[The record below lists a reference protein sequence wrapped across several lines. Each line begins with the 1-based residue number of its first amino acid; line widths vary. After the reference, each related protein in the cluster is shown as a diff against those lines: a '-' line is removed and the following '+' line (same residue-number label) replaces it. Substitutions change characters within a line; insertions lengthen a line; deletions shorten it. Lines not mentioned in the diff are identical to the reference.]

1 MAKLPTGLTK
11 QGRGIKIRA
20 QVDGKSYT
28 ETLRGNLGPRHVA
41 SAVKRREQI
50 IAQLTLGDLGI
61 EYRNFE
67 DVAQDWLNTLDVKRS
82 TSISYEGLLNKYW
95 IDPFQKK
102 PLASITAPD
111 IKRVLASHSVSNK
124 TKKNALAV
132 LSSIMAHAEI
142 HPNPCRQ
149 VKIRRNQKAPIERYT
164 PSERETLLGAL
175 EGDYRVFFAVLFGC
189 GLRTGEALALTWADY
204 DGESLDIN
212 KQVVRRR
219 LEKSTKTSVR
229 RKVFVPQWT
238 RKYINGLPSRFSGD
252 YIFPNQFGRHHQDA
266 DNFNEAWQKAHKRC
280 RLPYRIPYVCRHT
293 RAAELLSAGVAPA
306 AAAKQLGHSVEIFL
320 RTYSEYLEEYGTDA
334 SVFDTPLSR
343 KLPIQK

>member
-20 QVDGKSYT
+20 QVDGKVYY
-28 ETLRGNLGPRHVA
+28 ETVKGNLSKNHIA
-41 SAVKRREQI
+41 ACVKRREQI
-50 IAQLTLGDLGI
+50 IAQLTLGEIGL
-61 EYRNFE
+61 EYQNFE
-67 DVAQDWLNTLDVKRS
+67 AVAQDWVNTLDVKRS
-82 TSISYEGLLNKYW
+82 TSMSYAGLLNKYW
-95 IDPFQKK
+95 LEPFQGK

-111 IKRVLASHSVSNK
+111 IKRILSGHDVSNK

-175 EGDYRVFFAVLFGC
+175 DDEYKVFFAILFGC

-204 DGESLDIN
+204 DGEHLTIS

-238 RKYINGLPSRFSGD
+238 RKYINSLPSRFPGD
-252 YIFPNQFGRHHQDA
+252 YLFPNQFGRHHQDA
-266 DNFNEAWQKAHKRC
+266 DNFNEAWQKVHKRT
-280 RLPYRIPYVCRHT
+280 RIKYRIPYVCRHT
-293 RAAELLSAGVAPA
+293 RAAELLSVGATPA
-306 AAAKQLGHSVEIFL
+306 SAAKQLGHSVEIFL
-320 RTYSEYLEEYGTDA
+320 RTYSEFLEDYADT
-334 SVFDTPLSR
+334 SMFDTPLQR
-343 KLPIQK
+343 KRG

>member
-28 ETLRGNLGPRHVA
+28 ETLRGTLGPRHVA

-67 DVAQDWLNTLDVKRS
+67 DVAQDWLNTVDVKRS
-82 TSISYEGLLNKYW
+82 TSMSYEGLLNKYW
-95 IDPFQKK
+95 IDPFQGK

-111 IKRVLASHSVSNK
+111 IKRVLASHDVSNK

-142 HPNPCRQ
+142 NPNPCRQ
-149 VKIRRNQKAPIERYT
+149 VKIRRNQKAPVERYT

-175 EGDYRVFFAVLFGC
+175 DGDYKVFFAIMFGC

-204 DGESLDIN
+204 DGEHLSID
-212 KQVVRRR
+212 KQIVRRR

-229 RKVFVPQWT
+229 RKVFVPQWV
-238 RKYINGLPSRFSGD
+238 RKYINSLPSRFPGD
-252 YIFPNQFGRHHQDA
+252 YLFPNQYGRHHQDA
-266 DNFNEAWQKAHKRC
+266 DNFNEQWQKVHRRTRIK
-280 RLPYRIPYVCRHT
+280 YRIPYVCRHT
-293 RAAELLSAGVAPA
+293 RAAELLSAGASPA
-306 AAAKQLGHSVEIFL
+306 AAAKQLGHTTEIFL
-320 RTYSEYLEEYGTDA
+320 RTYSEFMDEYADT
-334 SVFDTPLSR
+334 SMFDTPLSR
-343 KLPIQK
+343 KLSRKS

>member
-1 MAKLPTGLTK
+1 MAKLPTGLSK

-28 ETLRGNLGPRHVA
+28 ETLRGDCGPRHIA

-67 DVAQDWLNTLDVKRS
+67 DVAQDYLNTLDVKRS
-82 TSISYEGLLNKYW
+82 TSMSYAGLLNKYW
-95 IDPFQKK
+95 IDPFHGK

-111 IKRVLASHSVSNK
+111 IKRVLAGHQVSNK

-149 VKIRRNQKAPIERYT
+149 VKIRRNQKAPVERYT

-175 EGDYRVFFAVLFGC
+175 KGDYQVFFAIMFGC

-204 DGESLDIN
+204 DGEYLDIN

-229 RKVFVPQWT
+229 RKVFVPQWV

-252 YIFPNQFGRHHQDA
+252 YIFPNQYGRHHQDA
-266 DNFNEAWQKAHKRC
+266 DRFNEQWMKAHKRT
-280 RLPYRIPYVCRHT
+280 RIRYRIPYVCRHT

-334 SVFDTPLSR
+334 SVFDTPLSKTLSR
-343 KLPIQK
+343 KS

>member
-1 MAKLPTGLTK
+1 
-11 QGRGIKIRA
+11 
-20 QVDGKSYT
+20 
-28 ETLRGNLGPRHVA
+28 
-41 SAVKRREQI
+41 
-50 IAQLTLGDLGI
+50 
-61 EYRNFE
+61 
-67 DVAQDWLNTLDVKRS
+67 VKRS

>member
-1 MAKLPTGLTK
+1 MAKLPTGLTV

-20 QVDGKSYT
+20 QVDGKVYY
-28 ETLRGNLGPRHVA
+28 ETVKGNLSSHHVA
-41 SAVKRREQI
+41 ACVKRREQI

-67 DVAQDWLNTLDVKRS
+67 DVAQDYLNTLDVKRS
-82 TSISYEGLLNKYW
+82 KSMSYAGLLNKYW
-95 IDPFQKK
+95 IPQFQGK

-111 IKRVLASHSVSNK
+111 IKRVLAGHQVSNK

-149 VKIRRNQKAPIERYT
+149 VKIRRNQKAPVERYT

-175 EGDYRVFFAVLFGC
+175 KGDYQVFFAIMFGC

-229 RKVFVPQWT
+229 RKVFVPQWV

-252 YIFPNQFGRHHQDA
+252 YIFPNQYGRHHQDA
-266 DNFNEAWQKAHKRC
+266 DRFNEQWMKAHKRT
-280 RLPYRIPYVCRHT
+280 RIRYRIPYVCRHT
-293 RAAELLSAGVAPA
+293 RAAELLSAGASPA
-306 AAAKQLGHSVEIFL
+306 AAAKQLGHTTEIFL
-320 RTYSEYLEEYGTDA
+320 RTYSEFLDEYADT
-334 SVFDTPLSR
+334 SMFDTPLKR
-343 KLPIQK
+343 KRG